1 MADFNELKT
10 KIVLKNDTAANL
22 KAKNPV
28 LLKGEMCIEID
39 TNKFKFGDGVT
50 AYNDLPYA
58 VDITLDAEHVYMT
71 ADLVATK
78 AIGVYSPDS
87 TGSVKIPYQNA
98 EGEAESVQSMLQ
110 KIVGKAENPTITQPS
125 ASITLTGAGA
135 KEAGTRVTPAYAA
148 SLNPGKYQYG
158 PATGITAKSYTISD
172 GATEKATASGSY
184 DEIQVTDGMNYK
196 LTAEIAYDAST
207 VAPLNNLK
215 VEVPSL
221 KIAAGSK
228 SATSAAITSYRNV
241 FYGSVVSKAAAPDN
255 AAIRALGN
263 KSNANWN
270 KGKTFNCPEAVGAMR
285 VIIAVPA
292 TLSCTSIKDVNG
304 LNAEA
309 LSAFTKITVNVE
321 GANGYTAIPYNV
333 YYKDNA
339 AACDKANNWAVTLG

>member
-1 MADFNELKT
+1 MAEFNELKT
-10 KIVLKNDTAANL
+10 RIVLRNDTAANWA
-22 KAKNPV
+22 AKNPV
-28 LLKGEMCIEID
+28 LLKGEMGVEID

-50 AYNDLPYA
+50 AWSSLPYA

-78 AIGVYSPDS
+78 AIGVYTPDS
-87 TGSVKIPYQNA
+87 TGSVKIPYKNA
-98 EGEAESVQSMLQ
+98 EGETESVQTMLQ

-135 KEAGTRVTPAYAA
+135 KEAGTKITPTYAA

-158 PATGITAKSYTISD
+158 PATGIVAKTYKISD
-172 GATEKATASGSY
+172 GTTEKATATGSY
-184 DEIQVTDGMNYK
+184 EEIQVSDGMNYK
-196 LTAEIAYDAST
+196 LTAEITYDAST

-228 SATSAAITSYRNV
+228 SATSGAITSYRNV
-241 FYGSVVSKAAAPDN
+241 FYGSVTSKAAAPDN

-292 TLSCTSIKDVNG
+292 TLTCTSIKDVNG

-309 LSAFTKITVNVE
+309 LSAFSKITVNVE

-339 AACDKANNWAVTLG
+339 AANGKANNWAVTLG

>member
-71 ADLVATK
+71 QDIVATK
-78 AIGVYSPDS
+78 AIGVWTPDS
-87 TGSVKIPYQNA
+87 TGSVKIPYQA
-98 EGEAESVQSMLQ
+98 DGQAMSVQAWLQ
-110 KIVGKAENPTITQPS
+110 SLAGRPENPTVTQPS

-135 KEAGTRVTPAYAA
+135 KEAGSKVTPAYAA

-158 PATGITAKSYTISD
+158 PATGITAKTYKISD
-172 GATEKATASGSY
+172 GTTEKATASGSY
-184 DEIQVTDGMNYK
+184 DEIQVTDGMSYK
-196 LTAEIAYDAST
+196 LTAEITYDAST
-207 VAPLNNLK
+207 VAPKNNLG
-215 VEVPSL
+215 VGVDSL

-339 AACDKANNWAVTLG
+339 DACNKANNWAVTLG

>member
-1 MADFNELKT
+1 
-10 KIVLKNDTAANL
+10 
-22 KAKNPV
+22 
-28 LLKGEMCIEID
+28 
-39 TNKFKFGDGVT
+39 
-50 AYNDLPYA
+50 
-58 VDITLDAEHVYMT
+58 
-71 ADLVATK
+71 
-78 AIGVYSPDS
+78 
-87 TGSVKIPYQNA
+87 
-98 EGEAESVQSMLQ
+98 
-110 KIVGKAENPTITQPS
+110 
-125 ASITLTGAGA
+125 
-135 KEAGTRVTPAYAA
+135 
-148 SLNPGKYQYG
+148 
-158 PATGITAKSYTISD
+158 
-172 GATEKATASGSY
+172 
-184 DEIQVTDGMNYK
+184 MNYK

-241 FYGSVVSKAAAPDN
+241 FYGSVTSKGDAPTSSV
-255 AAIRALGN
+255 IRALGN

-292 TLSCTSIKDVNG
+292 TLTCTSIKDVNG

>member
-28 LLKGEMCIEID
+28 LLKGEMCVEID
-39 TNKFKFGDGVT
+39 TNKFKFGDGIT
-50 AYNDLPYA
+50 AYNNLPYA

-71 ADLVATK
+71 QDIVATK
-78 AIGVYSPDS
+78 AIGVWTPDS
-87 TGSVKIPYQNA
+87 TGSVKIPYQA
-98 EGEAESVQSMLQ
+98 DGQAMSVQAWLQ
-110 KIVGKAENPTITQPS
+110 SLAGKAENPTVTQPS

-135 KEAGTRVTPAYAA
+135 KEAGSKVTPAYAA

-158 PATGITAKSYTISD
+158 PATGITAKTYKISD
-172 GATEKATASGSY
+172 GTTEKSTASGSY

-221 KIAAGSK
+221 KIVAGSK
-228 SATSAAITSYRNV
+228 SATSSAITSYRNV
-241 FYGSVVSKAAAPDN
+241 FYGSVATKGAAPDN

-339 AACDKANNWAVTLG
+339 AANDKANNWAVTLG

>member
-39 TNKFKFGDGVT
+39 TNKFKFGDGIT

-158 PATGITAKSYTISD
+158 PATGIVAKSYRISD
-172 GATEKATASGSY
+172 GATEKNTASGSY

-196 LTAEIAYDAST
+196 LTAEITYDAST

-221 KIAAGSK
+221 KIAAVSK
-228 SATSAAITSYRNV
+228 SAT
-241 FYGSVVSKAAAPDN
+241 
-255 AAIRALGN
+255 
-263 KSNANWN
+263 
-270 KGKTFNCPEAVGAMR
+270 
-285 VIIAVPA
+285 
-292 TLSCTSIKDVNG
+292 
-304 LNAEA
+304 
-309 LSAFTKITVNVE
+309 
-321 GANGYTAIPYNV
+321 
-333 YYKDNA
+333 
-339 AACDKANNWAVTLG
+339 

>member
-1 MADFNELKT
+1 MAEYNELKT
-10 KIVLKNDTAANL
+10 KIVLKNGTAADL

-39 TNKFKFGDGVT
+39 TNKFKFGDGIT

-58 VDITLDAEHVYMT
+58 VDITLDADHVFMT
-71 ADLVATK
+71 ADIVATK
-78 AIGVYSPDS
+78 AIGVWTPDS
-87 TGSVKIPYQNA
+87 TGSVKIPYQA
-98 EGEAESVQSMLQ
+98 DGEAMSVQAWLQ
-110 KIVGKAENPTITQPS
+110 SLAGKAENPTVTQPS

-135 KEAGTRVTPAYAA
+135 KEAGTKVTPAYAA

-158 PATGITAKSYTISD
+158 PATGIVAKSYKISD
-172 GATEKATASGSY
+172 GATEKNTASGSY

-196 LTAEIAYDAST
+196 LTAEITYDAST

-228 SATSAAITSYRNV
+228 SATSGSITSYRNV
-241 FYGSVVSKAAAPDN
+241 FYGSVTSKAADPDN

-263 KSNANWN
+263 KSNGTWS

-292 TLSCTSIKDVNG
+292 TLTCTSIKDVNG

-309 LSAFTKITVNVE
+309 LSAFSKITVNVE

-339 AACDKANNWAVTLG
+339 TACDKANNWAVTLG

>member
-1 MADFNELKT
+1 MAEYNELKT
-10 KIVLKNDTAANL
+10 RIVLKNDTAANL

-50 AYNDLPYA
+50 AYNELPYA
-58 VDITLDAEHVYMT
+58 VDITLDADHVFMT
-71 ADLVATK
+71 ADIVATK
-78 AIGVYSPDS
+78 AIGVWTPDS
-87 TGSVKIPYQNA
+87 TGSVKIPYQAN
-98 EGEAESVQSMLQ
+98 GEAMSVQAWLQ
-110 KIVGKAENPTITQPS
+110 SLAGKAENPTITQPS

-158 PATGITAKSYTISD
+158 PATGIVAKSYRISD
-172 GATEKATASGSY
+172 GATEKNTASGSY

-196 LTAEIAYDAST
+196 LTAEITYDAST

-228 SATSAAITSYRNV
+228 SATSASITSYRNV
-241 FYGSVVSKAAAPDN
+241 FYGSVTSKAADPDN
-255 AAIRALGN
+255 AAVRALGN
-263 KSNANWN
+263 KSNANWG

-292 TLSCTSIKDVNG
+292 TLTCTSIKDVNG

-309 LSAFTKITVNVE
+309 LSAFKKITVNVE

-339 AACDKANNWAVTLG
+339 TACDKANNWAVTLG